1 LLDLKSQWHGL
12 SQIWYIEPRK
22 VNRKGCICPMSNGV
36 YFALLSMIFAGVNDV
51 VFKKYSAKERSKG
64 MYVLGIGI
72 TWSILQLLF
81 MQAENVPFVAEI
93 NTIKYGLFAGVLL
106 TASNIFLIE
115 SLTYINVSL
124 GSTVY
129 RLNTI
134 GVVILSFLVLNE
146 SVGASKIFGIILGI
160 IAVLLMYGGGKTSDI
175 YEKSTAFFWLVICAS
190 LFRALYGVVSKA
202 GLTAKADPQS
212 ILLLV
217 ALCWVVGGAF
227 YARFVE
233 KRFVVTKKKIVYSF
247 LSGFMVFCIVNFL
260 MIGLKN
266 EQASIVIPIANMGF
280 IVALFVSLALKIEKL
295 DVKKSVALCLALFSI
310 LLLSKV

>member
-1 LLDLKSQWHGL
+1 
-12 SQIWYIEPRK
+12 
-22 VNRKGCICPMSNGV
+22 MSNGV

-72 TWSILQLLF
+72 IWTILQLFF

-93 NTIKYGLFAGVLL
+93 NTIKYGLFAGVFL
-106 TASNIFLIE
+106 TASNVFLIE
-115 SLTYINVSL
+115 SLTHINVSL

-134 GVVILSFLVLNE
+134 GVVILSFPVLSE
-146 SVGASKIFGIILGI
+146 PVGANKIFGIILGI

-175 YEKSTAFFWLVICAS
+175 SGKSTTFFWLAICAS

-212 ILLLV
+212 MLLLV

-227 YARFVE
+227 YAKFVE
-233 KRFVVTKKKIVYSF
+233 KRFVVTKKKIVYSL

-266 EQASIVIPIANMGF
+266 EQASIVIPIANMSF

-295 DVKKSVALCLALFSI
+295 DIKKSIAACLALFSI
-310 LLLSKV
+310 LMLSKV

>member
-1 LLDLKSQWHGL
+1 
-12 SQIWYIEPRK
+12 
-22 VNRKGCICPMSNGV
+22 MSNGV

-72 TWSILQLLF
+72 TWTILQLLF

-160 IAVLLMYGGGKTSDI
+160 IAVLLMYGVGKTSDI
-175 YEKSTAFFWLVICAS
+175 SGKSTAFFWLVICAS

-266 EQASIVIPIANMGF
+266 EQASIVIPVANMGF

-295 DVKKSVALCLALFSI
+295 DVKKSVAVCLALFSI

>member
-1 LLDLKSQWHGL
+1 
-12 SQIWYIEPRK
+12 
-22 VNRKGCICPMSNGV
+22 MSKGV

-51 VFKKYSAKERSKG
+51 VFKKYSAKERSRG

-72 TWSILQLLF
+72 TWTILQLLF
-81 MQAENVPFVAEI
+81 MQAENVPFVTEI
-93 NTIKYGLFAGVLL
+93 NTIKYGLIAGVFL

-115 SLTYINVSL
+115 SLTHINVSL

-134 GVVILSFLVLNE
+134 GVVVLSFLVLNE
-146 SVGASKIFGIILGI
+146 SIGSNKIFGIILGI
-160 IAVLLMYGGGKTSDI
+160 IAVLLMYGGGKTSNI
-175 YEKSTAFFWLVICAS
+175 SGKSTAFFWLVICAS
-190 LFRALYGVVSKA
+190 LLRALYGIVSKA

-217 ALCWVVGGAF
+217 ALSWVVGGAF

-233 KRFVVTKKKIVYSF
+233 KRFAVTKKKIVYSL
-247 LSGFMVFCIVNFL
+247 LSGSMVFCIVNFL
-260 MIGLKN
+260 MAGLKN
-266 EQASIVIPIANMGF
+266 EQASVVIPIANMSF
-280 IVALFVSLALKIEKL
+280 VVALFVSLALKIETL
-295 DVKKSVALCLALFSI
+295 DVKKSVAAFLALLSI